1 MTIKEKVA
9 KNYENRPLNERNET
23 IELEIGSKDY
33 IKIAKYAKT
42 NGINTKE
49 LIFMMIVDKIDKDE
63 PFLDD

>member
-1 MTIKEKVA
+1 MTMKEKVA

-49 LIFMMIVDKIDKDE
+49 LIFMMIVDKIDE
-63 PFLDD
+63 G